1 MPVFVNKAL
10 VYVRFTNF
18 TFSSCCTNTESKR
31 FLFAA
36 IHTHLA
42 RAASKQIKLVSR
54 AKMPLSFTEVDTAL
68 RIFWLSNVKELIRL
82 VGLQVC

>member
-18 TFSSCCTNTESKR
+18 AYSSCCTNTESKR
-31 FLFAA
+31 FLFAT
-36 IHTHLA
+36 IHIHLA
-42 RAASKQIKLVSR
+42 RAASKQIKLKSR
-54 AKMPLSFTEVDTAL
+54 AKMPLSFTDVDTAL
-68 RIFWLSNVKELIRL
+68 RIFWLNNVKELVRL